1 MVISNVIL
9 NEMLFLYYQAL
20 IKKNIG
26 KYTTSFKQNLSLVII
41 RASNILITYESKL
54 FFSRYDDYINNYFIR
69 STGQRF
75 EKYIYTRFDQ
85 KTL

>member
-1 MVISNVIL
+1 MKCFFIL
-9 NEMLFLYYQAL
+9 SSFNK
-20 IKKNIG
+20 KKNIG

-69 STGQRF
+69 STGESF
-75 EKYIYTRFDQ
+75 EIYINTRFDQ